1 MSRIASFT
9 FNPFAENT
17 YVVWD
22 ETMQCVIIDPGCYSR
37 EEKKELSDFISR
49 NKLIPQYILNT
60 HCHIDHVLGN
70 YYLSTFYKIPLVMH
84 SGEVP
89 VLKAVETYADT
100 MGIEY
105 EVSPAPASFLAD
117 GDTFTFGSTTFDVLF
132 TPGHSPASICFYNKR
147 EGYILSGDVLFLD
160 SIGRYDLPGGNLD
173 TLMQSIREK
182 IMTLEDVVNVYP
194 GHGPET
200 TVGRE
205 RKFNPFLNGYV

>member
-22 ETMQCVIIDPGCYSR
+22 ETQNCVIIDPGCYTR
-37 EEKKELSDFISR
+37 EEKKELSDFITR
-49 NKLIPQYILNT
+49 NKLKPKYILNT

-70 YYLSTFYKIPLVMH
+70 YYLSELYNIPLVMH
-84 SGEVP
+84 AGEVP

-105 EVSPAPASFLAD
+105 EVSPAASSFLAD
-117 GDTFTFGSTTFDVLF
+117 GDTFTFGNTTFDVLF

-173 TLMQSIREK
+173 TLMQSIRQK
-182 IMTLEDVVNVYP
+182 IMVLEDVVNVYP